1 MDNPRLT
8 SFRAMVAKNPDH
20 ALAHFGLATEA
31 LKAGLH
37 TEAVTHFRE
46 YLSRHADEGN
56 AFGKLA
62 EALQALGRT
71 DEAREALRE
80 GIDASKR
87 HGHPS
92 MASEL
97 EERLEELGDPS

>member
-8 SFRAMVAKNPDH
+8 SFRTMVAKNPNH
-20 ALAHFGLATEA
+20 ALAHFGLANEA

-37 TEAVTHFRE
+37 EEAVTHYRE
-46 YLSRHADEGN
+46 YLARYADEGN

-62 EALQALGRT
+62 EALQSLGRT
-71 DEAREALRE
+71 DEARDALRD
-80 GIDASKR
+80 GIAASER

-97 EERLEELGDPS
+97 EERLEQLGGS